1 MAAIIRSPSL
11 FCPGYPGA
19 PCGEIMTAPYQVDFL
34 LLFACANF
42 ANRAGRLGPCYRK
55 KSREKK
61 EATER
66 TYQVSC
72 TEYLR
77 DLDLGLGPR

>member
-1 MAAIIRSPSL
+1 
-11 FCPGYPGA
+11 
-19 PCGEIMTAPYQVDFL
+19 MTAPYQVDFVFFLPARIL
-34 LLFACANF
+34 LIAPADLVPVKEK
-42 ANRAGRLGPCYRK
+42 RGK
-55 KSREKK
+55 KK
-61 EATER
+61 ETTER